1 MNKLALLLIAAAG
14 IAQAAD
20 VHFTWLMTATNVP
33 GVPDTQTATTQY
45 GVQVFID
52 SDNPN
57 VTEFQVTMVVQLS
70 TGDIVTSTGT
80 VPRAGKAGN
89 VLYSTA
95 YAAWVG
101 PNPSFQLLSL
111 QVKGVVSK
119 LVTKPFP
126 GRDYS
131 SDVPTAPPTP
141 PTDPTSGGG
150 Q

>member
-1 MNKLALLLIAAAG
+1 MYKFTLLLIAAAG
-14 IAQAAD
+14 LAPAAD
-20 VHFTWLMTATNVP
+20 VHFAWLMTATNVP
-33 GVPDTQTATTQY
+33 GVPDTQTPTTQY
-45 GVQVFID
+45 GVQVFMD

-57 VTEFQVTMVVQLS
+57 VTEFQITMVVQLS

-80 VPRAGKAGN
+80 VPRVGKAAN
-89 VLYSTA
+89 VTYSTA

-101 PNPSFQLLSL
+101 PDQNFKLLSL
-111 QVKGVVSK
+111 QVKAATSK

-131 SDVPTAPPTP
+131 SDVPTPAPT
-141 PTDPTSGGG
+141 TDSGGG